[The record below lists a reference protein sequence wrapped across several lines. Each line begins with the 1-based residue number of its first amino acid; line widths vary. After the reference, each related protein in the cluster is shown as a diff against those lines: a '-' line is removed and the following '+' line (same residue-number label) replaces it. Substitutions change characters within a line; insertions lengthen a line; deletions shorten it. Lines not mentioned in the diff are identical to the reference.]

1 MVGRIPVSALLAF
14 GTFYPLL
21 FLTQYRDQ
29 IKGGFYRFQLGLTG
43 VVLGLGVV
51 ATCFMPLSWLL
62 KSVALCWLSTLLVL
76 TGYYW
81 SREPVN
87 EWLIALPSVFG
98 IYSLLALQQGT
109 APLPSLSWIPTLL
122 GGLILAASVFC
133 MNLGHWYLN
142 AKAIAIRHLTKATV
156 VFGVLLLIRLLW
168 DLFHL
173 RQQTILF
180 GGYEISAWAFMG
192 TTEGVFLALALV
204 SGTLLPL
211 ITIWFVLQTL
221 KVRATESATGLLYV
235 ILVMVL
241 IGEFSY
247 RYYRYGYGLML

>member
-1 MVGRIPVSALLAF
+1 MARFIHS
-14 GTFYPLL
+14 L

-51 ATCFMPLSWLL
+51 AACFMPLTLLL
-62 KSVALCWLSTLLVL
+62 KSVVVCWLFALLIL
-76 TGYYW
+76 TAYYW
-81 SREPVN
+81 SREPIN
-87 EWLIALPSVFG
+87 EWLVALPSLLG
-98 IYSLLALQQGT
+98 IYCLLALQPFSNQV
-109 APLPSLSWIPTLL
+109 PMLSWVPILL
-122 GGLILAASVFC
+122 GGLVLAASVFC

-142 AKAIAIRHLTKATV
+142 AKAISIRHLTKATQT
-156 VFGVLLLIRLLW
+156 FGLILALRLIW

-173 RQQTILF
+173 SQRTVLV

-192 TTEGVFLALALV
+192 TIEGLFLALALL
-204 SGTLLPL
+204 SGTILPL
-211 ITIWFVLQTL
+211 FTIFFVLQTL

-235 ILVMVL
+235 ILIMVL

-247 RYYRYGYGLML
+247 RYYQYGYGLML